1 MEPNHESERTRNQ
14 PTNQLPVN
22 IKMAAP
28 MQTHIRV
35 LIAWKSVKQK
45 AFFNV
50 IWSKFEGTR
59 NSYGFELMIAEIGV
73 KTLR

>member
-1 MEPNHESERTRNQ
+1 
-14 PTNQLPVN
+14 
-22 IKMAAP
+22 MAEP

-35 LIAWKSVKQK
+35 LIAWKSVELSETEGFCQCHYGQ
-45 AFFNV
+45 N
-50 IWSKFEGTR
+50 FEGTR